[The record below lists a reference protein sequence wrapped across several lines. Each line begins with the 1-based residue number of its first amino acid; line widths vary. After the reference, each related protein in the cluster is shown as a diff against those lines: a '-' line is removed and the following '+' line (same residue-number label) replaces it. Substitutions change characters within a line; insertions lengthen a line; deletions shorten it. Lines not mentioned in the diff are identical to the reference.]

1 MWDKKQNILDVA
13 SWFGRKIFLIEEKDK
28 VITSGVS
35 RKIYRGGVYWVELGY
50 NIGAEKTKTRPCLVI
65 SAEFINN
72 GESAIVIPIS
82 TKFPKKFSKS
92 GRALPKFN
100 NHYMLY
106 KSKYNKLDQDSAV
119 KTEDI
124 KSVDNVRIRG
134 FIFNIDKDD
143 MKEISKCIDYSLGYR
158 INKRSKK
165 YI

>member
-1 MWDKKQNILDVA
+1 MKRFLCVRTRKTFISVKKTFCIDLRN
-13 SWFGRKIFLIEEKDK
+13 
-28 VITSGVS
+28 
-35 RKIYRGGVYWVELGY
+35 
-50 NIGAEKTKTRPCLVI
+50 
-65 SAEFINN
+65 
-72 GESAIVIPIS
+72 
-82 TKFPKKFSKS
+82 
-92 GRALPKFN
+92 
-100 NHYMLY
+100 

-165 YI
+165 Y